1 MVNCLADK
9 VPAMVSHVVL
19 DGVST
24 DTVTESE
31 SLNIGLTQRSLDA
44 VRQFI
49 QSAAGVV

>member
-1 MVNCLADK
+1 VVNCLADK

-24 DTVTESE
+24 DTETESE

-44 VRQFI
+44 MRHI